1 MGKNKIS
8 VRIMEHDYVL
18 VGEESHEYYLDIAQ
32 KVDGIMREISKS
44 NNRYNVN
51 MVAVLAALN
60 LADVLYKSQSQLSDI
75 TDKYEAL
82 QSELEKPFEEMNGL
96 NQELE
101 AVREQY
107 SRTQSDYTKTQIEYA
122 KVSRE
127 WVKLQEENKDL
138 RVELDVSRQALDEL
152 QNKHFEL
159 QIELLKVK
167 KELDECKSK
176 TGTDRQDR
184 GSRSS
189 FKQNPKNQGYKKES

>member
-8 VRIMEHDYVL
+8 VRIMEHEYVL
-18 VGEESHEYYLDIAQ
+18 VGEESQEYYLDIAQ

-60 LADVLYKSQSQLSDI
+60 LADVLYKTQSQLSDI
-75 TDKYEAL
+75 SDKYEEL
-82 QSELEKPFEEMNGL
+82 QSELEKPYEEVNDL

-101 AVREQY
+101 AIKEQY
-107 SRTQSDYTKTQIEYA
+107 SRTQSEYTKTQIEYA
-122 KVSRE
+122 KVNRE

-152 QNKHFEL
+152 QSKHFEL

-167 KELDECKSK
+167 KELDESKSK
-176 TGTDRQDR
+176 SGADRQDR
-184 GSRSS
+184 SSRPG
-189 FKQNPKNQGYKKES
+189 FKQNPKNSGYKKES